1 MDWLGLTSGFGAW
14 KMSYPTSGTEGKKNG
29 PRIWNWTKQD
39 FRDFGW
45 FRILPLIDCE
55 YVSRIVISLQLL
67 FASLLL
73 PAGLYVDRIMD
84 YTCLPNDS
92 ILVLPLKSLARCV
105 ASTLPDCKLPRKCTS
120 NWQPF
125 RKSSI
130 ISIYQPTWTSI
141 FRLFLVHLL
150 VIFGPSFGEFNPQ
163 IPRSCWPRSTCARK
177 SRAQAWANTWA
188 LLDLSSKASHGMS
201 WLAHG
206 RSNKIC
212 CFF

>member
-1 MDWLGLTSGFGAW
+1 
-14 KMSYPTSGTEGKKNG
+14 MSYHPNLAQKEFHG
-29 PRIWNWTKQD
+29 PRIWKWTKQD
-39 FRDFGW
+39 FTDFGW

-73 PAGLYVDRIMD
+73 PAGLYVDHIMD

-105 ASTLPDCKLPRKCTS
+105 ASTLPDCKLPKICTS
-120 NWQPF
+120 NWQPI

-141 FRLFLVHLL
+141 FGWFLVHLL
-150 VIFGPSFGEFNPQ
+150 VNS
-163 IPRSCWPRSTCARK
+163 IPRYHAHVGRAAPVPGNLGRK
-177 SRAQAWANTWA
+177 LGPTVGP

-212 CFF
+212 FFFNGPKSL

>member
-1 MDWLGLTSGFGAW
+1 
-14 KMSYPTSGTEGKKNG
+14 MSYHPNLAQKEFHG
-29 PRIWNWTKQD
+29 PRIWKWTKQD
-39 FRDFGW
+39 FTDFGW

-73 PAGLYVDRIMD
+73 PAGLYVDHIMD

-105 ASTLPDCKLPRKCTS
+105 ASTLPDCKLPKICTS
-120 NWQPF
+120 NWQPI

-141 FRLFLVHLL
+141 FGWFLVHLL
-150 VIFGPSFGEFNPQ
+150 VNS
-163 IPRSCWPRSTCARK
+163 IPRYHAHVGRAAPVPGNLGRK
-177 SRAQAWANTWA
+177 LGPTVGPFLTWA
-188 LLDLSSKASHGMS
+188 QKLVMACHGWPM
-201 WLAHG
+201 AG
-206 RSNKIC
+206 PTKYV
-212 CFF
+212 FFFNGPKSL